1 MLYRTLD
8 GKLIE
13 INRFMYVN
21 DAEYYKAILN
31 TKKKIPKVK
40 HIVRSL
46 EDIIKL

>member
-8 GKLIE
+8 GKIVE

-21 DAEYYKAILN
+21 DAEYYKAIIN
-31 TKKKIPKVK
+31 TKKNSKVK